1 MNNNRDNKLILE
13 ALQNRGQ
20 FKVINVSMDD
30 INTYDF
36 NQVSIVPGASLKD
49 VCVSLIKRP
58 DLEYDKYAIL
68 KDGTAATVYSS
79 TDSDTWEIV
88 IPANHPVAQFIK
100 TVNQQLSD
108 EQWQQWNTLNNELLE
123 FTN

>member
-20 FKVINVSMDD
+20 FKVINVSVDD
-30 INTYDF
+30 INSYDF
-36 NQVSIVPGASLKD
+36 NQVSIVSGASLKD

-88 IPANHPVAQFIK
+88 LPANHPVAQFIK

>member
-20 FKVINVSMDD
+20 FKVINVSVDD

-36 NQVSIVPGASLKD
+36 NQVSIVSGASLKD

-88 IPANHPVAQFIK
+88 LPANHPVAQFIK